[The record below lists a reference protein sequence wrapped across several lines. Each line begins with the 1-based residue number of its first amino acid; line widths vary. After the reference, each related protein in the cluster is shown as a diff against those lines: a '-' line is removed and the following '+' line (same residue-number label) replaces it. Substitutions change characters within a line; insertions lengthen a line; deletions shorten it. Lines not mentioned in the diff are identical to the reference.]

1 MVRKRI
7 QRCFSRSLLCGLIQS
22 NLWLYRSGTDLPRE
36 YCLNTRSTMAS
47 QESENRHLSIRET
60 PAKSDY
66 DQGLRG
72 LTLDDVTPNSALVSC
87 QHAFTGTRTTPIVT
101 PIYHSVTYIMDKL
114 EDAMSCFVDGGAIY
128 SRISNPTCEA
138 TECAIN
144 ALERGAGS
152 LTFASGMA
160 AVSSVFLG
168 FLKTG
173 DHVVYQMPC
182 YPGTATALKH
192 MAAHYQVELTYV
204 TEVATEEFE
213 KALRPNTKLVWLET
227 PCNPNVLVVDIKAI
241 IDLVKPRGIL
251 VGVDSTFASP
261 YHQQP
266 IKLGADFAMHSC
278 SKYIGGHLDLI
289 AGCVTTSTMEQW
301 RVLKHMQSSFGNMLS
316 PHDASLVLR
325 GLRTLP
331 LRMKKH
337 SENALQ
343 LARFLDEH
351 PKVERVHYPGLES
364 HPQHE
369 VAKKQMMG
377 GFSAMIMAEI
387 KGGSKGGAT
396 VAEGVR
402 IFKLAVSLGG
412 AQSILEHPYT
422 MTHGRYLLS
431 DAETKLSGVTPGML
445 RISVGIED
453 VEDLIAD
460 FKQALDKVDLS

>member
-1 MVRKRI
+1 MGSMDI
-7 QRCFSRSLLCGLIQS
+7 DQ
-22 NLWLYRSGTDLPRE
+22 
-36 YCLNTRSTMAS
+36 
-47 QESENRHLSIRET
+47 NRHLSIREA

-66 DQGLRG
+66 DQGLNG
-72 LTLDDVTPNSALVSC
+72 LTLDDVTPTSALVSC
-87 QHAFTGTRTTPIVT
+87 QHVFTGTHTTPIVT
-101 PIYHSVTYIMDKL
+101 PIYHSATYIMDKL
-114 EDAMSCFVDGGAIY
+114 DDAMQCFTDGGSIY
-128 SRISNPTCEA
+128 SRNSNPTCEM

-160 AVSSVFLG
+160 AVSSIFLG

-173 DHVVYQMPC
+173 DHVVFQSPC
-182 YPGTATALKH
+182 YVGTTTALKH
-192 MAAHYQVELTYV
+192 MAEHYKVETTFV
-204 TEVATEEFE
+204 TDVKTESFE
-213 KALRPNTKLVWLET
+213 KAIQPNTKLIWVET
-227 PCNPNVLVVDIKAI
+227 PCNPNVLVVDIKAVV
-241 IDLVKPRGIL
+241 DLAKPKGIL
-251 VGVDSTFASP
+251 VGVDGTFASP
-261 YHQQP
+261 YVQQP
-266 IKLGADFAMHSC
+266 LRYGADFSMHSC
-278 SKYIGGHLDLI
+278 SKYVGGHLDLI
-289 AGCVTTSTMEQW
+289 AGCVTTSTVEQW
-301 RVLKHMQSSFGNMLS
+301 RVLKHMQGTFGNMLS

-337 SENALQ
+337 CENGLLVAQ
-343 LARFLDEH
+343 FLDGH

-369 VAKKQMMG
+369 VAKKQMIG

-396 VAEGVR
+396 VAEVWTILVVKYRIKINVR

-422 MTHGRYLLS
+422 MTHGKYLLS
-431 DAETKLSGVTPGML
+431 EEETKKSGVTPGML

-453 VEDLIAD
+453 ADDLIAD
-460 FKQALDKVDLS
+460 LKQALDKVDLS

>member
-1 MVRKRI
+1 MG
-7 QRCFSRSLLCGLIQS
+7 SR
-22 NLWLYRSGTDLPRE
+22 D
-36 YCLNTRSTMAS
+36 
-47 QESENRHLSIRET
+47 SEDRHLSIRET
-60 PAKSDY
+60 PARSDY
-66 DQGLRG
+66 DEGLRG

-87 QHAFTGTRTTPIVT
+87 QHAFAGTRTTPIVT
-101 PIYHSVTYIMDKL
+101 PIYHSVTYIMDNVD
-114 EDAMSCFVDGGAIY
+114 DALNCFKDGGSIY

-192 MAAHYQVELTYV
+192 MAANFQVQLTYV
-204 TEVATEEFE
+204 TDVAAEAFE
-213 KALRPNTKLVWLET
+213 KAIRPNTKLIWLET
-227 PCNPNVLVVDIKAI
+227 PCNPNVLVVDIKAVV
-241 IDLVKPRGIL
+241 DLAKPKGIL

-266 IKLGADFAMHSC
+266 IRHGADFAMQSC
-278 SKYIGGHLDLI
+278 SKYMGGHLDLI
-289 AGCVTTSTMEQW
+289 GGCVTTRTVEQW
-301 RVLKHMQSSFGNMLS
+301 RVLKHMQSSFGGMLS

-337 SENALQ
+337 SENAL
-343 LARFLDEH
+343 LVAKFLEEH

-369 VAKKQMMG
+369 VAKKQMVG

-396 VAEGVR
+396 VAQSVR

-412 AQSILEHPYT
+412 AQSILEHPYS

-431 DAETKLSGVTPGML
+431 EEETKLSGVTAGML

-453 VEDLIAD
+453 AEDLIAD
-460 FKQALDKVDLS
+460 LKQALDKVDLS

>member
-1 MVRKRI
+1 MGSHAQNI
-7 QRCFSRSLLCGLIQS
+7 
-22 NLWLYRSGTDLPRE
+22 N
-36 YCLNTRSTMAS
+36 
-47 QESENRHLSIRET
+47 ESRHLSLRES

-66 DQGLRG
+66 DVSLHG
-72 LTLDDVTPNSALVSC
+72 LTLDDVTANSAVVSC
-87 QHAFTGTRTTPIVT
+87 QHAFNGTRTTPIVT

-114 EDAMSCFVDGGAIY
+114 EDATKCFVDGGSIY
-128 SRISNPTCEA
+128 SRNGNPTCEM

-160 AVSSVFLG
+160 AVSSIFLG

-173 DHVVYQMPC
+173 DHVVFQMPS
-182 YPGTATALKH
+182 YPGTITALKH
-192 MAAHYQVELTYV
+192 LADHYKVELSIV
-204 TEVATEEFE
+204 TDVSTESFK
-213 KALRPNTKLVWLET
+213 KALQSNTKLVWIET
-227 PCNPNVLVVDIKAI
+227 PCNPNVLVVDIQAVV
-241 IDLVKPRGIL
+241 DLVKPKGIL

-261 YHQQP
+261 YIQQP
-266 IKLGADFAMHSC
+266 LRYGADFAMHSC

-289 AGCVTTSTMEQW
+289 AGCVTTRTVEQW
-301 RVLKHMQSSFGNMLS
+301 RVLKHMQGTLGNMLS

-337 SENALQ
+337 CENGMLVAK
-343 LARFLDEH
+343 FLDGH

-369 VAKKQMMG
+369 VAKKQMVG

-422 MTHGRYLLS
+422 MTHGKYLLS
-431 DAETKLSGVTPGML
+431 EEETRKSGVTPGML

-453 VEDLIAD
+453 AEDLIAD
-460 FKQALDKVDLS
+460 LKQALDKVDLS